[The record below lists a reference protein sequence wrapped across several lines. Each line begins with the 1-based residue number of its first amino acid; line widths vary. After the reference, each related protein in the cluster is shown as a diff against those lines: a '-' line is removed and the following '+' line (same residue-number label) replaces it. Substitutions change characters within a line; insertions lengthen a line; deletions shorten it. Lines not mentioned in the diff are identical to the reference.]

1 MIKITSLTILSASL
15 PRSPMDGA
23 TGGDRQV
30 PGDATGV
37 LFQVI
42 RPRPQNT
49 PCIPDGTSVSR
60 I

>member
-15 PRSPMDGA
+15 PRSPMGGA

-37 LFQVI
+37 LLGSSGRAQAI
-42 RPRPQNT
+42 T
-49 PCIPDGTSVSR
+49 CGSR
-60 I
+60 EAR